1 MASGCVNNGWNI
13 QRRMVDR
20 DRFTRMEYSGERWMN
35 NATDGSTCGTLGI
48 PIEKFPMHFA
58 VHERN
63 ALIYRS
69 RCVFRYRSQYARI
82 CTWFTDGAKKPEKYL
97 ASMLQQIPFQPR
109 NHFKCKSKNSLKFL
123 KNKQNESSKRQKFII
138 QIIKFPNIVYPLLA

>member
-1 MASGCVNNGWNI
+1 MVEISKGGWLIAIDLPGWNT
-13 QRRMVDR
+13 QASR
-20 DRFTRMEYSGERWMN
+20 SERWMN